1 MAWLI
6 TIGIFSLIF
15 GMILLFPAGAIRMLD
30 AFLNKPLVYL
40 DNKLRSFSILSG
52 TALVIIGG
60 WIIWVAASYRELW
73 PLNIIGVILVFFGL
87 LYLFLPGWLDQISTV
102 MNKTLL
108 SPDEMVI
115 SIRRSLGIIFI
126 IIAIYI
132 FYSAYLMAG

>member
-6 TIGIFSLIF
+6 IIGIFSLIF
-15 GMILLFPAGAIRMLD
+15 GMILLFPLGAIRMLD

-40 DNKLRSFSILSG
+40 DQKLRSARLLSG
-52 TALVIIGG
+52 IALVIIGG
-60 WIIWVAASYRELW
+60 WIIWVAANYRELW
-73 PLNIIGVILVFFGL
+73 FLNIIGIILVFFGL
-87 LYLFLPGWLDQISTV
+87 LYLFLPGWLDQISVV
-102 MNKTLL
+102 MDKTLL

>member
-87 LYLFLPGWLDQISTV
+87 LYLFLPGWLDQISVV

-108 SPDEMVI
+108 SPDEIVI

-126 IIAIYI
+126 IVAIYI
-132 FYSAYLMAG
+132 FYSAYLMVG